1 MTYGRRLVKKSKRNL
16 VEIRIQN
23 TKGRLIEK
31 YLIKRNWLRK
41 IHVYYNTYTKKDFS
55 EKVLKNIY

>member
-1 MTYGRRLVKKSKRNL
+1 MTYGRRLLKKLKRNL

-31 YLIKRNWLRK
+31 YLLKILIQKKKEENTERK
-41 IHVYYNTYTKKDFS
+41 VDG
-55 EKVLKNIY
+55 L

>member
-1 MTYGRRLVKKSKRNL
+1 MITKMTYGRRLLKKSKRKL

-31 YLIKRNWLRK
+31 YLLK
-41 IHVYYNTYTKKDFS
+41 ILNKTKLVK
-55 EKVLKNIY
+55 KNALVNKLIL

>member
-1 MTYGRRLVKKSKRNL
+1 MTYGRRLFKKSKRNL

-41 IHVYYNTYTKKDFS
+41 IHLNIITLIQKKTF
-55 EKVLKNIY
+55 LKK